1 MEINVKEARK
11 KISALLD
18 LTQKGE
24 EILILRRGKKVA
36 LLVPAS
42 GSEKRLPDLNDFRKS
57 ITIKGKSLSQIVI
70 NGRDEERY

>member
-1 MEINVKEARK
+1 MEVNVKEARN

-36 LLVPAS
+36 RLVPVAN
-42 GSEKRLPDLNDFRKS
+42 SEKRLPDLSNFRAS
-57 ITIKGKSLSQIVI
+57 IALHGDSLSQTII
-70 NGRDEERY
+70 NGRNEERY

>member
-1 MEINVKEARK
+1 MEVNVKEARK

-42 GSEKRLPDLNDFRKS
+42 GSEKRLPDLNDFRNS